1 MPDNEQNIPQN
12 PFAKVTQ
19 LGSDT
24 QKVPTSKKVAE
35 TKEPTSNNPFASVT
49 QLEKKKDGQTSIV
62 PSKDGTYNLSDV
74 LNGKHD
80 GEQLPLYSH
89 QDEKNKFELPAQQ
102 PSNEEREPVKNFEG
116 NKLEAQTYLQ
126 KNNHVLREYFQKQGT
141 YDKDFMPFYKSAIQG
156 NAQALKKAHEII
168 DGEIDGKI
176 NALKAKSDIIQPTA
190 AMSGMAAQFSQTYM
204 PQPQSEDVSKNI
216 AELEKQK
223 VKIQNSFLR
232 LAAGNPKTP
241 EGKYLEPSM
250 IGSKLEADGFGT
262 SKEQAALEAK
272 ADKSKTHWADI
283 GRQHADFRKEG
294 LGYQVILDDLQ
305 GDYDTAVKNYKDDNS
320 EANYQTVKKIEKEL
334 NDKRSEYNNL
344 DLKYPEVAKQ
354 NLAKLITDKIA
365 DSRNRFNPLNII
377 RPSLKEVKSAFNDL
391 FNQYPEMGEKYNKV
405 FMDLVLDK
413 NMANITKGEQPIAT
427 GGFSGALG
435 RGLDEVAGLF
445 GYMDKWTMPEE
456 DVAAKQLSQ
465 QYTPQRPSFQES
477 PNQTR
482 IVVDKKS
489 GSLVQRQNNLS
500 NTFDNVVNLVG
511 EQAPTLVAFG
521 GMEGIVSK
529 TVGKAIA
536 GTLKGATG
544 LLGEVVEAGAGIQG
558 GAARQM
564 TKEAFNL
571 TEGGTGQT
579 IQHVIAMQ
587 GAQFGM
593 SYARNYDESLLKF
606 EDTPEGHNKATTSAT
621 LKTMAEGLA
630 FSLMGVSPS
639 KMLGGTIKSAIDK
652 DLDEFITSTDFSKLS
667 SKGISNKVYDI
678 IYPKLEKLIPST
690 VKESLKMGGVSS
702 VNAFVKEKIDNYIS
716 GQESEPTSF
725 SEEAKKQVEIF
736 KDGALMG
743 AVFSAIP
750 NLFSMTLG
758 GKDIAPSHS
767 ETLMNLSLNP
777 EASKYRAQKLFE
789 KGTIDG
795 NRRNEFIKVINT
807 AQLALHNAVES
818 ARNKNVN
825 FDNLKPDAQ
834 QKLVLN
840 HFRQQYFN
848 SMAKDSKDNPE
859 LKERALAKKAELEK
873 EELGL
878 LAQEKETLPITDDF
892 VSSLGIKLGDE
903 NGKKIKSISDLQP
916 ENDYFIDGKK
926 VNMLEAENHIY
937 DQAVKT
943 IDTERFTDTDAEVL
957 RNYEKRIK
965 NDEKLSGHEKKEFEE
980 LKTKKADYDKQQ
992 KFINSVKKQNE
1003 EVTDTTPEKDSRQ
1016 KTEGDKAEADKEATT
1031 ENLKPTIVVG
1041 GKEYYGNNH
1050 GEAMVEAMI
1059 KGEEFKDK
1067 DGIIPYDKNLTKDE
1081 LLKLVQTDE
1090 RFKNWRGENG
1100 KFKDIRDEKQPLL
1113 SRDEAGKKYGIRN
1126 SEELSDNKKEE
1137 LKTKEQAPTVSEPD
1151 VEAKKKELKNIELGL
1166 TDRQHILLAAEGEP
1180 IATVGNVSKI
1190 GVGNDTKIELTKE
1203 EQKEVDK
1210 YFKAYNKN
1218 LIDDA
1223 DFNKWRKDFSDRV
1236 LSRRKAEVEQSL
1248 KEQPKETKSITPNTE
1263 EDLTKQKQDKNL
1275 TSHSKKEL
1283 DANDIITGKK
1293 VFERFSQNEQRGFAE
1308 GGTNHVEAS
1317 LLLAA
1322 DEGTGGKDN
1331 ATPEAQ
1337 ENRIETFAKDIS
1349 SQKQN
1354 TDGKDKKEKAN
1365 SQTEEGSEAND
1376 VENKGDEIK
1385 PPLPPVVEGND
1396 LSEHRSGWVGI
1407 QKSML
1412 GEAVM
1417 NVMGEL
1423 PTVTNK
1429 ATIEGAVNM
1438 LSGMAE
1444 NGSKTI
1450 MDASK
1455 EYTDNWHDK
1464 LFEKNKDGSLVREPD
1479 GSFRIK
1485 KGIGIPTELLGA
1497 MGVRQAY
1504 LSDMMGKTTDL
1515 TEQSRI
1521 AAEMNKVDEIL
1532 RVAQN
1537 QLGRGMQFLQTLFK
1551 MGDDGKIMFERNKL
1565 SKIVDEDIPQT
1576 KEDLEKKLSE
1586 LDELGEKDKASQIKE
1601 AYNIIEDLKTKLKEA
1616 KEKSDKA
1623 VENISNEAF
1632 DAAIK
1637 EAEERG
1643 KKLGVEAQKS
1653 AQKKGKSVDS
1663 NGKIVRAKANELAD
1677 KVKAWRESVEGKGQL
1692 SADPLLLRTATGA
1705 ALRLVEGSIR
1715 VGGRIAEIIEDAI
1728 LKIRNDDRFKDVDE
1742 NELRSRIHTALVEVG
1757 LDETAVKSP
1766 TLKKSAIDE
1775 IKKISEKE
1783 KTSSLTK
1790 EMADKDYVKNI
1801 IESHLGKGLKSDE
1814 ILDAAHKDLKEVL
1827 PDVTKQQMLDAYLHK
1842 GDFEK
1847 ETRVQAEDKI
1857 KEQRKE
1863 LMEVSN
1869 LERENEL
1876 LRRGD
1881 EILKDKTKKDKISSE
1896 VIDKLKAERELLLK
1910 PKKEAELQRRKEAKD
1925 EKDLL
1930 SQKEQNELV
1939 KQQVADIDN
1948 HLKTWDKILKSA
1960 DKNGSIISR
1969 MKEENR
1975 QKIDDALLRQGIKL
1989 DRNTSDII
1997 QKNRDIATIHNSKV
2011 DELLQTPNIPK
2022 RLIDLLNDLKVKN
2035 INDAEDLGERIT
2047 RKANELQVAA
2057 NRMDRISPASRE
2069 IRNKILDLKN
2079 ELVSGLKKTNEEIKL
2094 NSAKQKMRGDINKMK
2109 RDIAGERFVDMK
2121 PSVQLKIDR
2130 EFTRLNYERNKIRA
2144 EYDKKEENFL
2154 YKNKSLA
2161 GKAVDMGIRFRRG
2174 SLISSIKSTM
2184 TKLPLSALTKIGSD
2198 MFTNNI
2204 TSMLAP
2210 HWIAKL
2216 TGLDKAVERGRI
2228 SWKADLIGL
2237 KTTSGF
2243 GMSGIQIDEALLK
2256 KTKEDVAANKEI
2268 LSNERK
2274 ELLKQPKS
2282 ESRDNK
2288 VKEIDARIKA
2298 NDNAVQNLKVKTLLE
2313 STDKAR
2319 QEASKNLFDAM
2330 DIAEKIKEDKGENS
2344 KEFKSFMNKEYA
2356 DAKKS
2361 WNEAEFNSDIAFTRE
2376 FIGKVWENRKE
2387 QIQQGAHG
2395 FEEAMGDFKRMTYAD
2410 RMAIHSTK
2418 FGKVAETSIY
2428 LVDYVGRVHAAT
2440 KDVSAMKQFMEGYA
2454 KRIEKEIEKRDA
2466 GNPLTEAEKWVIMQ
2480 KSYDMDFKGGKY
2492 SEKNIGVR
2500 FIQDMSKNIDR
2511 LIEQGLSKRGALGKG
2526 QVVVG
2531 ELGRSILLPVLKI
2544 PANIANSG
2552 IFKFTVGF
2560 PLALGRIASEAA
2572 KVIDISDRKQFVDDI
2587 QHFGEN
2593 FTKHMESLDPEY
2605 ADKIMEGLN
2614 KGFVGGTLATVAM
2627 HMVATGAL
2635 AWGGVYTPGQHKKKD
2650 KFGNELPYGSF
2661 SVNGHV
2667 YSNYATKVLS
2677 HLPEMMPI
2685 ILGANAMMAYEKQEK
2700 LDDKYEYIGKQE
2712 KEMSPSKKAFIVSAL
2727 TSLDETPFKNITSMW
2742 TEEGA
2747 KETLDNSINSFFSVS
2762 LLRDLGSIVD
2772 DINGDER
2779 DIKTWND
2786 RTLTGLGLN
2795 FLVDKKQNSLNS
2807 GGAGST
2813 GNWNK

>member
-320 EANYQTVKKIEKEL
+320 EANYQTVKTIEKEL
-334 NDKRSEYNNL
+334 NDKKSEYNNL

-354 NLAKLITDKIA
+354 YLAKLITDKIA

-1059 KGEEFKDK
+1059 NGEEF
-1067 DGIIPYDKNLTKDE
+1067 
-1081 LLKLVQTDE
+1081 
-1090 RFKNWRGENG
+1090 
-1100 KFKDIRDEKQPLL
+1100 
-1113 SRDEAGKKYGIRN
+1113 
-1126 SEELSDNKKEE
+1126 
-1137 LKTKEQAPTVSEPD
+1137 
-1151 VEAKKKELKNIELGL
+1151 
-1166 TDRQHILLAAEGEP
+1166 
-1180 IATVGNVSKI
+1180 
-1190 GVGNDTKIELTKE
+1190 
-1203 EQKEVDK
+1203 
-1210 YFKAYNKN
+1210 
-1218 LIDDA
+1218 
-1223 DFNKWRKDFSDRV
+1223 
-1236 LSRRKAEVEQSL
+1236 
-1248 KEQPKETKSITPNTE
+1248 
-1263 EDLTKQKQDKNL
+1263 
-1275 TSHSKKEL
+1275 
-1283 DANDIITGKK
+1283 
-1293 VFERFSQNEQRGFAE
+1293 
-1308 GGTNHVEAS
+1308 NH
-1317 LLLAA
+1317 
-1322 DEGTGGKDN
+1322 K
-1331 ATPEAQ
+1331 
-1337 ENRIETFAKDIS
+1337 
-1349 SQKQN
+1349 
-1354 TDGKDKKEKAN
+1354 
-1365 SQTEEGSEAND
+1365 
-1376 VENKGDEIK
+1376 
-1385 PPLPPVVEGND
+1385 
-1396 LSEHRSGWVGI
+1396 
-1407 QKSML
+1407 
-1412 GEAVM
+1412 
-1417 NVMGEL
+1417 
-1423 PTVTNK
+1423 
-1429 ATIEGAVNM
+1429 
-1438 LSGMAE
+1438 
-1444 NGSKTI
+1444 
-1450 MDASK
+1450 
-1455 EYTDNWHDK
+1455 
-1464 LFEKNKDGSLVREPD
+1464 
-1479 GSFRIK
+1479 
-1485 KGIGIPTELLGA
+1485 
-1497 MGVRQAY
+1497 
-1504 LSDMMGKTTDL
+1504 
-1515 TEQSRI
+1515 
-1521 AAEMNKVDEIL
+1521 
-1532 RVAQN
+1532 
-1537 QLGRGMQFLQTLFK
+1537 
-1551 MGDDGKIMFERNKL
+1551 
-1565 SKIVDEDIPQT
+1565 
-1576 KEDLEKKLSE
+1576 
-1586 LDELGEKDKASQIKE
+1586 
-1601 AYNIIEDLKTKLKEA
+1601 
-1616 KEKSDKA
+1616 
-1623 VENISNEAF
+1623 
-1632 DAAIK
+1632 
-1637 EAEERG
+1637 
-1643 KKLGVEAQKS
+1643 
-1653 AQKKGKSVDS
+1653 
-1663 NGKIVRAKANELAD
+1663 
-1677 KVKAWRESVEGKGQL
+1677 
-1692 SADPLLLRTATGA
+1692 
-1705 ALRLVEGSIR
+1705 
-1715 VGGRIAEIIEDAI
+1715 
-1728 LKIRNDDRFKDVDE
+1728 
-1742 NELRSRIHTALVEVG
+1742 
-1757 LDETAVKSP
+1757 
-1766 TLKKSAIDE
+1766 
-1775 IKKISEKE
+1775 
-1783 KTSSLTK
+1783 
-1790 EMADKDYVKNI
+1790 
-1801 IESHLGKGLKSDE
+1801 
-1814 ILDAAHKDLKEVL
+1814 
-1827 PDVTKQQMLDAYLHK
+1827 
-1842 GDFEK
+1842 
-1847 ETRVQAEDKI
+1847 
-1857 KEQRKE
+1857 
-1863 LMEVSN
+1863 
-1869 LERENEL
+1869 
-1876 LRRGD
+1876 
-1881 EILKDKTKKDKISSE
+1881 
-1896 VIDKLKAERELLLK
+1896 
-1910 PKKEAELQRRKEAKD
+1910 
-1925 EKDLL
+1925 
-1930 SQKEQNELV
+1930 
-1939 KQQVADIDN
+1939 
-1948 HLKTWDKILKSA
+1948 
-1960 DKNGSIISR
+1960 
-1969 MKEENR
+1969 
-1975 QKIDDALLRQGIKL
+1975 
-1989 DRNTSDII
+1989 
-1997 QKNRDIATIHNSKV
+1997 
-2011 DELLQTPNIPK
+2011 
-2022 RLIDLLNDLKVKN
+2022 
-2035 INDAEDLGERIT
+2035 
-2047 RKANELQVAA
+2047 
-2057 NRMDRISPASRE
+2057 
-2069 IRNKILDLKN
+2069 
-2079 ELVSGLKKTNEEIKL
+2079 
-2094 NSAKQKMRGDINKMK
+2094 
-2109 RDIAGERFVDMK
+2109 
-2121 PSVQLKIDR
+2121 
-2130 EFTRLNYERNKIRA
+2130 
-2144 EYDKKEENFL
+2144 
-2154 YKNKSLA
+2154 
-2161 GKAVDMGIRFRRG
+2161 
-2174 SLISSIKSTM
+2174 
-2184 TKLPLSALTKIGSD
+2184 
-2198 MFTNNI
+2198 
-2204 TSMLAP
+2204 
-2210 HWIAKL
+2210 
-2216 TGLDKAVERGRI
+2216 
-2228 SWKADLIGL
+2228 
-2237 KTTSGF
+2237 
-2243 GMSGIQIDEALLK
+2243 
-2256 KTKEDVAANKEI
+2256 
-2268 LSNERK
+2268 
-2274 ELLKQPKS
+2274 
-2282 ESRDNK
+2282 
-2288 VKEIDARIKA
+2288 
-2298 NDNAVQNLKVKTLLE
+2298 
-2313 STDKAR
+2313 
-2319 QEASKNLFDAM
+2319 
-2330 DIAEKIKEDKGENS
+2330 
-2344 KEFKSFMNKEYA
+2344 
-2356 DAKKS
+2356 
-2361 WNEAEFNSDIAFTRE
+2361 
-2376 FIGKVWENRKE
+2376 
-2387 QIQQGAHG
+2387 
-2395 FEEAMGDFKRMTYAD
+2395 
-2410 RMAIHSTK
+2410 
-2418 FGKVAETSIY
+2418 
-2428 LVDYVGRVHAAT
+2428 
-2440 KDVSAMKQFMEGYA
+2440 
-2454 KRIEKEIEKRDA
+2454 
-2466 GNPLTEAEKWVIMQ
+2466 
-2480 KSYDMDFKGGKY
+2480 
-2492 SEKNIGVR
+2492 
-2500 FIQDMSKNIDR
+2500 
-2511 LIEQGLSKRGALGKG
+2511 
-2526 QVVVG
+2526 
-2531 ELGRSILLPVLKI
+2531 
-2544 PANIANSG
+2544 
-2552 IFKFTVGF
+2552 
-2560 PLALGRIASEAA
+2560 
-2572 KVIDISDRKQFVDDI
+2572 
-2587 QHFGEN
+2587 
-2593 FTKHMESLDPEY
+2593 
-2605 ADKIMEGLN
+2605 
-2614 KGFVGGTLATVAM
+2614 
-2627 HMVATGAL
+2627 
-2635 AWGGVYTPGQHKKKD
+2635 
-2650 KFGNELPYGSF
+2650 
-2661 SVNGHV
+2661 
-2667 YSNYATKVLS
+2667 
-2677 HLPEMMPI
+2677 
-2685 ILGANAMMAYEKQEK
+2685 
-2700 LDDKYEYIGKQE
+2700 
-2712 KEMSPSKKAFIVSAL
+2712 
-2727 TSLDETPFKNITSMW
+2727 
-2742 TEEGA
+2742 
-2747 KETLDNSINSFFSVS
+2747 
-2762 LLRDLGSIVD
+2762 
-2772 DINGDER
+2772 
-2779 DIKTWND
+2779 
-2786 RTLTGLGLN
+2786 
-2795 FLVDKKQNSLNS
+2795 
-2807 GGAGST
+2807 
-2813 GNWNK
+2813 